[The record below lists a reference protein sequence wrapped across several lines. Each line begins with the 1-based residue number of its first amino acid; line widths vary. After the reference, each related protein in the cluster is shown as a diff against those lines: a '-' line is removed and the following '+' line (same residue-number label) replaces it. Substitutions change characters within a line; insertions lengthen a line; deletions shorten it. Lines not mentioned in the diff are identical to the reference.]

1 MLINTV
7 ILFIRDTLPIF
18 MLISFLL
25 VQRQTTV
32 KVILTGTITGLAM
45 AIMLYINLS
54 ALSEVADGNGLEWAK
69 GIALIVAFIAFCR
82 YVVAEPVSLFSA
94 WAVLSSI
101 TMVNAIHFIIYSV
114 AYWPSQQADMSLM
127 IGTIIGLGIS
137 CSVSVLLFFVLE
149 STHSYFIKIS
159 MLAVFIGGQVANI
172 TVMAEQI
179 NLLNEQPRVWDTS
192 TWLADDSEYGHFF
205 NVLVG
210 YEATPGPVYLAVY
223 SFAVIVPL
231 ILKLSLR
238 GRQRRK
244 ATGRSV

>member
-18 MLISFLL
+18 LLISFLL

-149 STHSYFIKIS
+149 S